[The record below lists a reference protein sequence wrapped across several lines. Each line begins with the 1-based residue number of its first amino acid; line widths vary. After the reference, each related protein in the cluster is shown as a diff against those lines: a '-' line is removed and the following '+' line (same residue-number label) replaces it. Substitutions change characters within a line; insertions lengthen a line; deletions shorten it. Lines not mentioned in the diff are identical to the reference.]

1 MILCICVIFHGLF
14 INPTLNNN
22 PMFTIISIVVFVPVF
37 SFFLHDIINFISE
50 LWQK

>member
-1 MILCICVIFHGLF
+1 MILCICVISHGLF
-14 INPTLNNN
+14 INPILNNIS
-22 PMFTIISIVVFVPVF
+22 MFTIISIVVFVLVF

>member
-1 MILCICVIFHGLF
+1 MILYTCVIYLGRF

-22 PMFTIISIVVFVPVF
+22 PMFTIISIVVFVSVF
-37 SFFLHDIINFISE
+37 SFFLRDIINFISE

>member
-14 INPTLNNN
+14 INPILNNIS
-22 PMFTIISIVVFVPVF
+22 MFTIISIAVFVSVF

-50 LWQK
+50 LWEK